1 MCDDPVLPRGSTT
14 ETKPNNMN
22 TVIITTSESG
32 TSTTHVKHY
41 EAESRVRAGGAYRSE
56 AMILL
61 AFIAAD
67 GIPQSITDDDGDV
80 WNLLDHDGGDEYV
93 YEMQ

>member
-1 MCDDPVLPRGSTT
+1 
-14 ETKPNNMN
+14 MN

-32 TSTTHVKHY
+32 TSTTHVELS
-41 EAESRVRAGGAYRSE
+41 EAESRVRAGGAYRNQ

-61 AFIAAD
+61 AFVAAD
-67 GIPQSITDDDGDV
+67 GIPRTIVDDDGDV
-80 WNLLDHDGGDEYV
+80 WELMDHDGGDQYV